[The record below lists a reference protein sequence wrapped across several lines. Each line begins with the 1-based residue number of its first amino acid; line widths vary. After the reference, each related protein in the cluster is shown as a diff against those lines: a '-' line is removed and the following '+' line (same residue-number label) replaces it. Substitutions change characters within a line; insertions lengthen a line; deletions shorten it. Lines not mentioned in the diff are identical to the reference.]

1 MKIAYF
7 CTVLKVNSDDV
18 RTTCHE
24 AQTLAEKQSSFFFIT
39 QIGHTPGF
47 SNSKQG
53 PSEDLQKIGPL
64 FSCQWYRELQ
74 GIYLYPS
81 LRSFNV

>member
-1 MKIAYF
+1 MMYVLHAMK
-7 CTVLKVNSDDV
+7 LKLWLRSNPVSI
-18 RTTCHE
+18 
-24 AQTLAEKQSSFFFIT
+24 FFIT

-81 LRSFNV
+81 LRSFNVNSFSRWPRT